1 MSAIQFSYEPTSL
14 PSRFDARQVKDC
26 KSEFQHFWRAQ
37 ISVNEYTH
45 QHLLSLSQEWPG
57 LISPVEDQGWC
68 SSSWAVATAAV
79 AGDRYASSLGYHCL
93 VITII
98 ITAILIIIITA
109 AVAEDRYRPG
119 LI

>member
-1 MSAIQFSYEPTSL
+1 MAKNGAKCNISPGHHHIEITNLKISQLQHMSAIQFSYEPTSL

-26 KSEFQHFWRAQ
+26 KSEFQHWHFWKAQ

-45 QHLLSLSQEWPG
+45 QHLLTLSQEWPG

-79 AGDRYASSLGYHCL
+79 AGDRYASS
-93 VITII
+93 
-98 ITAILIIIITA
+98 
-109 AVAEDRYRPG
+109 
-119 LI
+119 